1 MNEIKDNSSSASIES
16 NAVDDTKSLEED
28 AIYQVDE
35 AYISEVYDNI
45 IGSSLLLPTG
55 WSLLKDTQE
64 NQEKNKIKQLYSKAV
79 DQ

>member
-1 MNEIKDNSSSASIES
+1 MNEIEDNNSSESMES
-16 NAVDDTKSLEED
+16 NAVDDTKSLEEH
-28 AIYQVDE
+28 AIYQIDE

-45 IGSSLLLPTG
+45 IGTSLLLPTG
-55 WSLLKDTQE
+55 WSLLKDTQD